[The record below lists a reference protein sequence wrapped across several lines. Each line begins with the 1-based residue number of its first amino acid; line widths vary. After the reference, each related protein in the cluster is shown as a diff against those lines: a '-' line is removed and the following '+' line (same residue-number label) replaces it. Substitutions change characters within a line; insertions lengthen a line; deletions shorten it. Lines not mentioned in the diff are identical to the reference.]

1 MPAVTEPLMVKYLHE
16 KGIREGIP
24 VSGTFELTQRC
35 NFNCEMCYVHDCTK
49 KTDSLSAEDWIELA
63 RQAKDAGT
71 VFLLLTGGEPLLR
84 EDFEEIYRALSK
96 MGFLISIN
104 TNGSLIEKYTELFNE
119 LPPTRINISLYGAD
133 NSAYKRLCRNDSFDK
148 VINSIQKMKDL
159 GIALRLNTIFTPE
172 NISEYKKIAD
182 ISKELSIPLKP
193 TTYTYP
199 SVRIGS
205 ENKDSRF
212 SPEKA
217 AEYIALID
225 EYRFDK
231 DFYLKRAKN
240 ITLLPEG
247 PTENKV
253 RCRAGRA
260 SFWITAEGIMMPC
273 GMMPEPAAKPLE
285 TGFEKAWQDIRAE
298 TDMIRLPEE
307 CLSCKYSGICNVC
320 AAMCKA
326 ETGDF
331 GKVPQYI
338 CRMTKHLFTLAER
351 SISDNDNQKRNDPA
365 QSRE

>member
-1 MPAVTEPLMVKYLHE
+1 MSAIAEPLMVKYLHD
-16 KGIREGIP
+16 KGVREGIP

-35 NFNCEMCYVHDCTK
+35 NFNCEMCYVHDRTQ
-49 KTDSLSAEDWIELA
+49 KTDPLSAEDWLNLA

-84 EDFEEIYRALSK
+84 DDFELIYRALAK

-104 TNGSLIEKYTELFNE
+104 TNGSLLEKYKDLFDE

-133 NSAYKRLCRNDSFDK
+133 NSSYKKLCCNDAFDK
-148 VINSIQKMKDL
+148 VLSSVKQMKEL
-159 GIALRLNTIFTPE
+159 GISMRINTIFTPE
-172 NISEYKKIAD
+172 NISEFKKIAD

-199 SVRIGS
+199 SVRLGG

-212 SPEKA
+212 SPEEA
-217 AEYIALID
+217 AEYISLID

-231 DFYLKRAKN
+231 DFYLERAKKL
-240 ITLLPEG
+240 ILLPKG
-247 PTENKV
+247 PSENKV

-260 SFWITAEGIMMPC
+260 SFWITAEGKMMPC
-273 GMMPEPAAKPLE
+273 GMMPEPVSSPLE
-285 TGFEKAWQDIRAE
+285 TGFQKAWLDIKSATE
-298 TDMIRLPEE
+298 KIRLPEE

-338 CRMTKHLFTLAER
+338 CRMTKHLLNLAER
-351 SISDNDNQKRNDPA
+351 SVCDNDN
-365 QSRE
+365 